1 MDTLDVNL
9 SVELLFRVASR
20 RRAARGASLALLLPL
35 WACGT
40 PEPETAPPPPAAA
53 PLTRVQEALGYA
65 DPLIG
70 SGGFGFRDGSAFPG
84 AAAPHG
90 LAKVGPDTRGPF
102 GTVRFLHFIGY
113 WYGDDVIQGFSH
125 LHLHGTGAPDYGVLS
140 VMPLPSWDPS
150 KLTVEQNES
159 PFQKKS
165 EVAAPGYYAVTLD
178 RGPVRAEL
186 TATLR
191 AAHHR
196 FTYDPAQSPPGTP
209 RAILLDLSKH
219 LESGEI
225 TDAEVTVDK
234 AGQRLHGKL
243 HSSGGMTDG
252 YGGYQVYFAART
264 RTAWSEHKVW
274 SEGSPP
280 AAADHAQGKGVGLAL
295 TFPAAAGDAAAPIEL
310 QVAVSLVSQQYAIKS
325 LDAELPD
332 WDFAGTR
339 QKTAAAWQKVLDVAH
354 VTGGSDTQRRMFYS
368 ALYRSFLMPTV
379 HSESDGAYLGFD
391 GKTQSAQGFQYVS
404 DLSLWDT
411 YRSLHPLYSL
421 VAPARALDVVRS
433 LHAMALAHG
442 SFPKWPLA
450 GGDSGCMIGAP
461 AELIVADT
469 YLKGLTDFDAA
480 GAYEILRAAAVSP
493 LAPAGGRG
501 GRDQA
506 DLYMK
511 YGYVPSQVG
520 GSVSRTTEYARGD
533 FALAELAQAL
543 GKTQDAAELHAR
555 ARSYSQL
562 YDPSV
567 GFLRA
572 RKADGSF
579 SWASFT
585 PESFSSDYVEANAWQ
600 SLLMNDH
607 DPAGLAAMLGGTA
620 QLVDKLTQMF
630 EQTRLAY
637 EAEDHTNPTLGAD
650 RPPYYWQGNETDIHA
665 PFLFAQLGHPELTQR
680 WVRFLMQTQYSDRP
694 DGLPGNDDGGALS
707 SWYVFAA
714 LGIYPIVGSDRYVLS
729 IPQFPKIELNIGGG
743 VFSIEAVT
751 ATGEPATDLL
761 ATGYVQRATLDGQP
775 LARPELRHRDLQPG
789 RTLRFVIGPDPV
801 SWGQPAQ

>member
-1 MDTLDVNL
+1 MDTLDANL
-9 SVELLFRVASR
+9 SVELLFRVASL

-40 PEPETAPPPPAAA
+40 PEPATAPPPPAAP

-159 PFQKKS
+159 PFQKKT

-178 RGPVRAEL
+178 RGPIRAEL

-209 RAILLDLSKH
+209 RAILLDLGKH

-225 TDAEVTVDK
+225 TGAEVTVDK

-295 TFPAAAGDAAAPIEL
+295 TFPAAGDAAAPIEL
-310 QVAVSLVSQQYAIKS
+310 QVAVSLVSQEYAIKT

-442 SFPKWPLA
+442 AFPKWPLA

-579 SWASFT
+579 SWTSFT

-729 IPQFPKIELNIGGG
+729 IPQFPKIELGIGGG
-743 VFSIEAVT
+743 VFTIEAVT